1 LTEYFSQFGK
11 VTKIILLRNK
21 KTKESRGFGF
31 IDFACKTSTQ
41 KCLATEHLHDGRKFN
56 CKEAFPVECARRRE
70 ENEQSKKLW
79 LGSLAPEWTGATLT
93 DYFSQ
98 FGAVDTCYIAREKGS
113 EKSRKF
119 GFLFFQ
125 EIEPVALVLEVP
137 VHTIDGVEIE
147 VKSLKS
153 RRTFGAKQKK
163 IPEVQKPKVSKS
175 QIDTE
180 DSSPVK
186 CQSTKCAKKI
196 GSEISLTSLCGSQ
209 KSTLA
214 TASDEQIVDSD
225 NVSIKIASPD
235 LTAEE
240 ITPVLAPQEITPA
253 QADPIAYDQ
262 NSYYY
267 PDYAY
272 TNPQDYNAYDAQTG
286 YLYSYDTGVYDSDYQ
301 NAYYQVMPEQ
311 KAQAQAQS
319 YSQSPPMQYCQT
331 PTTYGVYAQS
341 DLQNSDHSAQ
351 KWAQQSQDGYYY
363 QNPTA
368 NQYYGYQNYAESH
381 DHMKNG
387 EQKEYYYENAYC
399 NQGYYA

>member
-1 LTEYFSQFGK
+1 M
-11 VTKIILLRNK
+11 
-21 KTKESRGFGF
+21 
-31 IDFACKTSTQ
+31 
-41 KCLATEHLHDGRKFN
+41 
-56 CKEAFPVECARRRE
+56 
-70 ENEQSKKLW
+70 
-79 LGSLAPEWTGATLT
+79 
-93 DYFSQ
+93 
-98 FGAVDTCYIAREKGS
+98 
-113 EKSRKF
+113 
-119 GFLFFQ
+119 
-125 EIEPVALVLEVP
+125 
-137 VHTIDGVEIE
+137 
-147 VKSLKS
+147 
-153 RRTFGAKQKK
+153 
-163 IPEVQKPKVSKS
+163 
-175 QIDTE
+175 
-180 DSSPVK
+180 
-186 CQSTKCAKKI
+186 
-196 GSEISLTSLCGSQ
+196 
-209 KSTLA
+209 
-214 TASDEQIVDSD
+214 
-225 NVSIKIASPD
+225 
-235 LTAEE
+235 
-240 ITPVLAPQEITPA
+240 LAPQEITPA

-319 YSQSPPMQYCQT
+319 YAQSPPMQYCQT

-381 DHMKNG
+381 DHMKNVA
-387 EQKEYYYENAYC
+387 QKEYYYENAYC